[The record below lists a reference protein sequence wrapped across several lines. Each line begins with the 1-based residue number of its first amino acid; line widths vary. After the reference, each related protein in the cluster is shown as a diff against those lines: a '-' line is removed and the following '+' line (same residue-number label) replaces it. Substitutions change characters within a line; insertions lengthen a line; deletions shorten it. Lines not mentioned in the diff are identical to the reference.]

1 MIFMRLKL
9 FLLLALFATLPLLA
23 QQTGVRG
30 VVIDAKSGEPI
41 VGATVMLDN
50 QGNAATTGSDGV
62 FIIDDAVTGNDQL
75 LVLAYG
81 YKDWSG
87 DVTIAPGVVENMGTI
102 QVEPVSFESAQSLE
116 FRNALADMALSES
129 QLEDEEGNTQEV
141 ALLSGATDNP
151 FYQASSYN
159 FSTMRFRIRG
169 YENQKTETYIN
180 GVPFNDGVRFAF
192 NYSMTGGM
200 NQAFKNKTIGMGLED
215 NSYGFGGI
223 GGANN
228 IKTFAAD
235 YAPGTR
241 LSLAYTNGNYRWR
254 GMVTHSTGLNK
265 HGWALTFS
273 AVGRYADEG
282 VYPGSFYNSWGY
294 FLALQKVFNPQHS
307 LTLTTFGAPT
317 KRAANSAI
325 FAEAGRLIDNMYC
338 PDWGWQDG
346 KKRNSKVV
354 ESFDPTA
361 ILNWLW
367 KPNESTSL
375 NTGFAYHKS
384 FYSKAALNWHDAADP
399 RPDYYRYLP
408 SYYTDAD
415 TKAFYTDL
423 WTSESDI
430 TQLRWDDFYQ
440 TNYLNNHQMDA
451 TGNEIGSTYILEKR
465 HSNQSSFT
473 LSSVLNKRFSNQ
485 LTMQTGAN
493 ANYTIS
499 SYYKTVKDLLGG
511 RFWLD
516 VDQYSERDFPDNPE
530 LAQNDLDNPNA
541 KILKGDRFGYDYDLL
556 TFKGQLWHQWVL
568 NLAKWELFAS
578 VKGDYFQFQRDGHM
592 RNGRSPENSYG
603 KGDTHRFLTY
613 GVKGGI
619 TYKLDGR
626 NSFTGHAFYGTEAP
640 RPYDAYISSR
650 IKDDVIDLKVEKIF
664 SADLSYAMNYR
675 NFKAIVTAFYTDQRD
690 NTERTAFYDDVRQTF
705 MNYALTGVNK
715 LYKGVELGLSYKLS
729 PSLTVSGAA
738 NIGRYQYKN
747 NPMGTRSYE
756 NGAEADVTNKVYL
769 KNFYVAGT
777 PQECYSLSFNWS
789 GPKMWFVEL
798 NGSWMNRSY
807 VSMSPTR
814 HEVQEEFFFLADTE
828 EEIMSLIK
836 DFSTQEKLNE
846 ALVINASIGHVI
858 YINRTASFNINLNL
872 NNILDNRNIQTGGY
886 QQGRTDTNDYT
897 NTSTKFPNKYY
908 YAQGFKMFLN
918 LGLRF

>member
-1 MIFMRLKL
+1 MRLKL
-9 FLLLALFATLPLLA
+9 FLLLALFVTLPLLA
-23 QQTGVRG
+23 QRTGVQG
-30 VVIDAKSGEPI
+30 VVVDAKSGIP
-41 VGATVMLDN
+41 VAGATVMLDN
-50 QGNAATTGSDGV
+50 QGNAVSTAQDGTFV
-62 FIIDDAVTGNDQL
+62 IDDAEPGTDQL
-75 LVLAYG
+75 LVLTYG
-81 YKDWSG
+81 YNDWTST
-87 DVTIAPGVVENMGTI
+87 VMITRNVIENVGRI
-102 QVEPVSFESAQSLE
+102 EIEPVSFESAQSME

-169 YENQKTETYIN
+169 YESQKTETYIN
-180 GVPFNDGVRFAF
+180 GIPFNDGVRFAF
-192 NYSMTGGM
+192 NYSMTGGL
-200 NQAFKNKTIGMGLED
+200 NQAFRNKTIGMGLEN

-254 GMVTHSTGLNK
+254 GMVTHSTGLNN
-265 HGWALTFS
+265 HGWALTLS
-273 AVGRYADEG
+273 AVVRYADEG
-282 VYPGSFYNSWGY
+282 VYPGSFYNSVGY
-294 FLALQKVFNPQHS
+294 FLSLQKVFNPQHS

-317 KRAANSAI
+317 RRAANSAV
-325 FAEAGRLIDNMYC
+325 FEEACQLIGSNMYS
-338 PDWGWQDG
+338 PDWGWQEG
-346 KKRNSKVV
+346 KKRNARVV

-408 SYYTDAD
+408 SYYGVNTE
-415 TKAFYTDL
+415 AFDVYYDR
-423 WTSESDI
+423 WHSESEY
-430 TQLRWDDFYQ
+430 TQIRWDNLYQ
-440 TNYLNNHQMDA
+440 TNYLNNQIADE
-451 TGNEIGSTYILEKR
+451 TGVEKGSTYALEKR

-473 LSSVLNKRFSNQ
+473 LSSVLNKRFSHQ
-485 LTMQTGAN
+485 LSMQTGAN
-493 ANYTIS
+493 ANYTVS
-499 SYYKTVKDLLGG
+499 SYYKTIKDLLGG
-511 RFWLD
+511 RYWLD
-516 VDQYSERDFPDNPE
+516 IDQYSERDFPDNAAM
-530 LAQNDLDNPNA
+530 AQNDMDNPNRRVG
-541 KILKGDRFGYDYDLL
+541 KGDRFGYDYDLL
-556 TFKGQLWHQWVL
+556 TFKAQLWHQWVL

-592 RNGRSPENSYG
+592 RNGRAPENSYG

-613 GVKGGI
+613 GAKAGI
-619 TYKLDGR
+619 TFKLDGR

-650 IKDDVIDLKVEKIF
+650 VKDDVIDLKVEKIF

-675 NFKAIVTAFYTDQRD
+675 NFKGVVTAFFTDQRD
-690 NTERTAFYDDVRQTF
+690 NTERTAFYDDARSTF
-705 MNYALTGVNK
+705 MNYALTGVHK
-715 LYKGVELGLSYKLS
+715 QYKGVEVGLSYKLS

-738 NIGRYQYKN
+738 NIARYQYKN
-747 NPMGTRSYE
+747 RPMGTRSYE
-756 NGAEADVTNKVYL
+756 NGVEPDESNMVYL

-777 PQECYSLSFNWS
+777 PQECYSLSFNWA
-789 GPKMWFVEL
+789 GPKQWFVEL

-807 VSMSPTR
+807 VSISPTR
-814 HEVQEEFFFLADTE
+814 HETIENLYTMAQSEEHLAQ
-828 EEIMSLIK
+828 MIK
-836 DFSTQEKLNE
+836 DISQQEKLNE
-846 ALVINASIGHVI
+846 ALIINASIGHVI

-872 NNILDNRNIQTGGY
+872 NNILDNKNIQTGGY
-886 QQGRTDTNDYT
+886 QQGRTDTKDYT